1 MRFLIS
7 EIFRVYKKAPLQISV
22 VWFMDLIESLI
33 IVINPYII
41 GRCIDD
47 LLQQKYTW
55 LGIWIGLQI
64 IFGISTTANK
74 CLDTRIYSRI
84 VSEESN
90 SYYIIK

>member
-33 IVINPYII
+33 IVVNPYII

-47 LLQQKYTW
+47 LLQHV
-55 LGIWIGLQI
+55 
-64 IFGISTTANK
+64 K
-74 CLDTRIYSRI
+74 CLC
-84 VSEESN
+84 
-90 SYYIIK
+90 

>member
-33 IVINPYII
+33 IVVNPYII

-47 LLQQKYTW
+47 LLQHKYTW
-55 LGIWIGLQI
+55 LGIH
-64 IFGISTTANK
+64 
-74 CLDTRIYSRI
+74 
-84 VSEESN
+84 
-90 SYYIIK
+90 